1 METRKLQLIGGSS
14 YMVSLPKKWIKANSL
29 TQGDEL
35 ILHIDGDCVVIC
47 PKKSGDQD
55 RIERAVIE
63 KIPKYDE
70 RFLLKFIYALY
81 VQGLDEIIIEDKAL
95 SPRVVTKMGEIVRR
109 LIGMEIID
117 ATDNRI
123 ILRCLTTPD
132 FDVEGVLRR
141 MAQIIRG
148 MLECIEDGIR
158 LKDPHELK
166 TVFQLEE
173 DSDRFY
179 LLAVRLEN
187 RLIREMSNPTR
198 FDELE
203 LLIGERMV
211 AKQLEEIADLL
222 RDLSQYIMGNM
233 DDDVVGEIPFM
244 VRELSYIFQKAFQA
258 YMDRDL
264 GMAEESTRMLECIIN
279 DLCQLKHNFVN
290 NVVLCVCKQIK
301 SIGEVAFNR
310 AVGGMLDYDIDLRSE

>member
-1 METRKLQLIGGSS
+1 MEIRKLQLIGGSS
-14 YMVSLPKKWIKANSL
+14 YMVSLPKKWIKSNDL
-29 TQGDEL
+29 VQGDEL
-35 ILHIDGDCVVIC
+35 ILSVDGDYIVIR
-47 PKKSGDQD
+47 PKKSSKGST
-55 RIERAVIE
+55 IERAVIK

-70 RFLLKFIYALY
+70 KFLLKFVYALY

-95 SPRVVTKMGEIVRR
+95 SPRVITKIGEIVRR

-117 ATDNRI
+117 ATDNSI
-123 ILRCLTTPD
+123 TLRCLTTPD

-141 MAQIIRG
+141 MGQIVKG

-158 LKDPHELK
+158 LKDPDELK

-187 RLIREMSNPTR
+187 RIIKEMSSPSR
-198 FDELE
+198 LDELE
-203 LLIGERMV
+203 MFIGERMV

-222 RDLSQYIMGNM
+222 RDLSQHIMDNM
-233 DDDVVGEIPFM
+233 DEDSIGEIPIT
-244 VRELSYIFQKAFQA
+244 VRELNYVFNKAFQA
-258 YMDRDL
+258 YMNCDI
-264 GMAEESTRMLECIIN
+264 GMAEESIRMLECIIN
-279 DLCQLKHNFVN
+279 DLCRIKNDFAD
-290 NVVLCVCKQIK
+290 NVVLCICKQIK

-310 AVGGMLDYDIDLRSE
+310 AVGEMLNYDARKE